1 MIVVTGVSGSGKS
14 EYAENRAA
22 ALAGGGPLYYVA
34 AMEPYG
40 EEAARRIRRHRSLRA
55 GKGFTTLECYRDIAR
70 VPDMIGASRCREAT
84 VLVECMSNLLANEM
98 FSAETGSAGQSD
110 TEKAEGGVETVHSAE
125 KHQVSAETVRSAE
138 KYQVST
144 ETAEKLTDKI
154 AHDIL
159 FLNERCGHLVV
170 VTNEV
175 FADGISYEK
184 ETTVYIKSLG
194 RLNRALVQAAEEA
207 VEVVYT
213 IPRCLKEI
221 RVVPS

>member
-55 GKGFTTLECYRDIAR
+55 GKGFTTLECYRDIAK

-110 TEKAEGGVETVHSAE
+110 TEKTESV
-125 KHQVSAETVRSAE
+125 AETVRSAE
-138 KYQVST
+138 KYQVS
-144 ETAEKLTDKI
+144 AEAAEELADKI

-175 FADGISYEK
+175 FADGISYEN
-184 ETTVYIKSLG
+184 ETMVYIKSLG

-213 IPRCLKEI
+213 IPRRLKEI
-221 RVVPS
+221 RVTPS

>member
-55 GKGFTTLECYRDIAR
+55 GKGFTTLECYRDIAK

-110 TEKAEGGVETVHSAE
+110 TEKTESV
-125 KHQVSAETVRSAE
+125 AETVRSAE
-138 KYQVST
+138 KYQVS
-144 ETAEKLTDKI
+144 AEAADKI

-175 FADGISYEK
+175 FADGISYEN
-184 ETTVYIKSLG
+184 ETMVYIKSLG

-213 IPRCLKEI
+213 IPRRLKEI
-221 RVVPS
+221 RVTPS

>member
-1 MIVVTGVSGSGKS
+1 MIVVMGVSGSGKS

-55 GKGFTTLECYRDIAR
+55 GKGFTTLECYRDIAK

-110 TEKAEGGVETVHSAE
+110 TEKTESV
-125 KHQVSAETVRSAE
+125 AETVRSAE
-138 KYQVST
+138 KYQVS
-144 ETAEKLTDKI
+144 AEAAEELADKI

-175 FADGISYEK
+175 FADGISYEN
-184 ETTVYIKSLG
+184 ETMVYIKSLG

-221 RVVPS
+221 RVTPS

>member
-70 VPDMIGASRCREAT
+70 VTDMIGASRCREAT

-110 TEKAEGGVETVHSAE
+110 TERTEGSAE
-125 KHQVSAETVRSAE
+125 KHQVSAETAE
-138 KYQVST
+138 KF
-144 ETAEKLTDKI
+144 ADKI

-175 FADGISYEK
+175 FADGISYEN
-184 ETTVYIKSLG
+184 ETMVYIKSLG

-213 IPRCLKEI
+213 IPRRLKEI
-221 RVVPS
+221 RVTPS

>member
-55 GKGFTTLECYRDIAR
+55 GKGFTTLECYRDIAK

-110 TEKAEGGVETVHSAE
+110 TEKTESVAETVRSAE

-138 KYQVST
+138 KYQVS
-144 ETAEKLTDKI
+144 AEAADKI

-175 FADGISYEK
+175 FADGISYEN
-184 ETTVYIKSLG
+184 ETMVYIKSLG

-221 RVVPS
+221 RVTPS

>member
-110 TEKAEGGVETVHSAE
+110 TERAEGGAETVRSAE
-125 KHQVSAETVRSAE
+125 KHQVSAET
-138 KYQVST
+138 
-144 ETAEKLTDKI
+144 AEKLADKI

-159 FLNERCGHLVV
+159 FLNDRCGHLVV

-175 FADGISYEK
+175 FADGISHEK
-184 ETTVYIKSLG
+184 ETMVYIKTLG

-221 RVVPS
+221 RVTPS

>member
-55 GKGFTTLECYRDIAR
+55 GKGFTTLECYRDIAK

-110 TEKAEGGVETVHSAE
+110 TEKTESV
-125 KHQVSAETVRSAE
+125 AETVRSAE
-138 KYQVST
+138 KYQVS
-144 ETAEKLTDKI
+144 AEAAEELADKI

-175 FADGISYEK
+175 FADGISYEN
-184 ETTVYIKSLG
+184 ETMVYIKSLG

-221 RVVPS
+221 RVTPS